1 MSVERRFTDRY
12 ILRATESST
21 RGLKVSPR
29 TAARACE
36 WPSVCYTPDMTAIRA
51 SVKNGRLQLDEPTAL
66 PEGTVLDLVID
77 DEGDDLDVEE
87 RLALDASLRSA
98 LASVR
103 AGRGQPLHDVLTEL
117 RRR

>member
-1 MSVERRFTDRY
+1 MSGKRRFTDRD
-12 ILRATESST
+12 LFRAHERAT
-21 RGLKVSPR
+21 RGPKVSPQ

-51 SVKNGRLQLDEPTAL
+51 SVRNGRLHLDEPTAL

-103 AGRGQPLHDVLTEL
+103 AGKGQPLRDVLTEL